1 MKVFPIAKQVSA
13 VNQWLKA
20 LSRSLINSIWQT
32 DIVYGLH
39 WSAWSKKKK
48 SVGQPTMERHEQ
60 INCTH
65 SERSIAFRGG
75 YELTR
80 PHLFKR

>member
-1 MKVFPIAKQVSA
+1 MAYTEVLEV
-13 VNQWLKA
+13 
-20 LSRSLINSIWQT
+20 
-32 DIVYGLH
+32 
-39 WSAWSKKKK
+39 KKK
-48 SVGQPTMERHEQ
+48 ERRTADNGTTWHEQ

>member
-1 MKVFPIAKQVSA
+1 MAYTEVLEV
-13 VNQWLKA
+13 
-20 LSRSLINSIWQT
+20 
-32 DIVYGLH
+32 
-39 WSAWSKKKK
+39 KKKK
-48 SVGQPTMERHEQ
+48 SVEQPTMERHEQ